1 MNKKLSWLLLPAL
14 LGGAVLT
21 GCSKENPNMT
31 REDGN
36 QPPTSKNP
44 TELYYAN
51 MFGKEAM
58 STYYY
63 WNKEISNDL
72 KNWNIE
78 TNNDP
83 IGTVDQIRYHQG
95 EKYIDKWSM
104 LTDDMASFNSSVE
117 GVSTTFGWN
126 LTFYL
131 VEKEKKQYVGVINFV
146 HEGTPAAKAGL
157 KRGDILLSIN
167 NESITPNNYTDLY
180 NKSVLKVSLGE
191 LKENTIVSRDKS
203 IELTAV
209 NMYENPVICD
219 SIYEFN
225 GKKVGYLAYTSFDLK
240 SIQPLIEI
248 GKKFKA
254 ENIEELILDLRYNG
268 GGYVITE
275 NVLASM
281 FAPQEAVSNKDVFEK
296 EIYNSHL
303 SEIYQKQGESLETR
317 FTTEFNYPE
326 VDVHA
331 STKDANIGLKKIY
344 GLIGSGSASAS
355 EALLGGLMPYTNVRL
370 IGTQS
375 HGKYC
380 TGWMLSAEDMYE
392 KCPQELKNW
401 GIYVMVSIYQNA
413 NGKTPCMPDGLI
425 PDITVADDPIQSY
438 QLGDVDEPL
447 LKQALTE
454 AGYPYRTASTRSRS
468 VASTHFQTLPVTQT
482 PFFGKRIQL
491 TPSFIS
497 QHPQ

>member
-31 REDGN
+31 REEGN

-131 VEKEKKQYVGVINFV
+131 VEKEKKQYVGVVNFV

-203 IELTAV
+203 IGLTAV

-317 FTTEFNYPE
+317 FTTEFN
-326 VDVHA
+326 
-331 STKDANIGLKKIY
+331 
-344 GLIGSGSASAS
+344 
-355 EALLGGLMPYTNVRL
+355 
-370 IGTQS
+370 
-375 HGKYC
+375 
-380 TGWMLSAEDMYE
+380 
-392 KCPQELKNW
+392 
-401 GIYVMVSIYQNA
+401 
-413 NGKTPCMPDGLI
+413 
-425 PDITVADDPIQSY
+425 
-438 QLGDVDEPL
+438 
-447 LKQALTE
+447 
-454 AGYPYRTASTRSRS
+454 
-468 VASTHFQTLPVTQT
+468 
-482 PFFGKRIQL
+482 
-491 TPSFIS
+491 
-497 QHPQ
+497 